1 MGRIEHSVRVEAP
14 CERVFDL
21 ARSIDAHVASTPGTD
36 ETPIARDGGKTS
48 GLMVLGDE
56 VTWRA
61 RHLGVT
67 QHLTS
72 RIVAYDRPRH
82 FRDSMVRGAFA
93 RFDHDHFFEEDGPA
107 ATTVRDVFDFSSPLG
122 PLGRLVDTLFLDRYM
137 RRFIIQRARVL
148 KELAEG
154 DDWQRFV
161 LCDPLGV
168 VSLEVDLLGAAHFAP

>member
-1 MGRIEHSVRVEAP
+1 VGVIELSVRIVAP
-14 CERVFDL
+14 RERVFDL

-36 ETPIARDGGKTS
+36 ERPVARAGGRTA
-48 GLMVLGDE
+48 GLMALGDE

-61 RHLGVT
+61 RHLGIV

-93 RFDHDHFFEEDGPA
+93 RFDHDHYFEDDGPE
-107 ATTVRDVFDFSSPLG
+107 TTSMRDVFDFTSPLG
-122 PLGRLVDTLFLDRYM
+122 ALGRAVDALYLDGYM
-137 RRFIIQRARVL
+137 RRFVVRRAQIL

-154 DDWQRFV
+154 DRSVWARF
-161 LCDPLGV
+161 LDAR
-168 VSLEVDLLGAAHFAP
+168 SVDE

>member
-1 MGRIEHSVRVEAP
+1 MGLIELDLRIAAP
-14 CERVFDL
+14 RERVFDL

-36 ETPIARDGGKTS
+36 ERPVAREGGKTG
-48 GLMVLGDE
+48 GLMSLGDE

-61 RHLGVT
+61 RHLGVV

-93 RFDHDHFFEEDGPA
+93 RFDHDHIFEEEGPD
-107 ATTVRDVFDFSSPLG
+107 ATLMRDVFDFSSPLG
-122 PLGRLVDTLFLDRYM
+122 PLGRAVDSLVLERYM
-137 RRFIIQRARVL
+137 RRLLVRRAQIL

-154 DDWQRFV
+154 RGGTRGGTEEAWRRFV
-161 LCDPLGV
+161 DG
-168 VSLEVDLLGAAHFAP
+168 